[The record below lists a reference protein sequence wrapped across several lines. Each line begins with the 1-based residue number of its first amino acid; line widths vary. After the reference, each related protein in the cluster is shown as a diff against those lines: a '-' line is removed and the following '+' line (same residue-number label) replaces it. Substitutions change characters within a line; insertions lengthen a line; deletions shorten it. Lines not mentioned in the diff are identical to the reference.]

1 MAEPAAGLISN
12 DDCLRYV
19 TPYIR
24 RIVESVQDDRF
35 LVILHN
41 CGDTGHC
48 TEAMVGTGAAGY
60 HFGNQAD
67 MVAALDACPGEALV
81 MGNLDP
87 VGIFKGASPEEV
99 YRATRDLLET
109 TRRYPN
115 YVISSGCDVPPA
127 VPAANIEAFYRAVTD
142 YNATL
147 TF

>member
-87 VGIFKGASPEEV
+87 VGISRGHLPKRSTGRPAICSKPHA
-99 YRATRDLLET
+99 ATPT
-109 TRRYPN
+109 TSSRR
-115 YVISSGCDVPPA
+115 G
-127 VPAANIEAFYRAVTD
+127 VTFPRPFRRP
-142 YNATL
+142 TSRPS
-147 TF
+147 TGP

>member
-1 MAEPAAGLISN
+1 
-12 DDCLRYV
+12 
-19 TPYIR
+19 
-24 RIVESVQDDRF
+24 
-35 LVILHN
+35 
-41 CGDTGHC
+41 
-48 TEAMVGTGAAGY
+48 
-60 HFGNQAD
+60 
-67 MVAALDACPGEALV
+67 

-99 YRATRDLLET
+99 YRATRDLLEA

-115 YVISSGCDVPPA
+115 YVVSSGCDVPPA